1 VDPALDA
8 LAERLHEVETLA
20 DDIGTALRS
29 YRDSVEHDPR
39 ALDDVMT
46 RLGLLGGLMRK
57 YGPTLDDVIAKRDEC
72 AAALA
77 AVEDGEGVMREAVE
91 AANAAE
97 DTLRRAADR
106 LSAVRAASAP
116 GFVDALKAAAADLAM
131 NGAVFQVGVE
141 SLPFDSWTADGSE
154 KVEFLYSAA
163 KNSPARPLAKIA
175 SGGEISRVMLALKSV
190 LGEADSVETLVF
202 DEVDAGIGGAT
213 AHAVGRR
220 LAQLARTHQV
230 IVVTHLA
237 QVAAYADA
245 QLVVSRGSSGGDEST
260 SVVGVDGD
268 DRVLELARMLS
279 GNDSAA
285 SVAHARELL
294 ESAQGSVTA
303 A

>member
-1 VDPALDA
+1 
-8 LAERLHEVETLA
+8 
-20 DDIGTALRS
+20 
-29 YRDSVEHDPR
+29 
-39 ALDDVMT
+39 
-46 RLGLLGGLMRK
+46 
-57 YGPTLDDVIAKRDEC
+57 
-72 AAALA
+72 
-77 AVEDGEGVMREAVE
+77 
-91 AANAAE
+91 
-97 DTLRRAADR
+97 
-106 LSAVRAASAP
+106 
-116 GFVDALKAAAADLAM
+116 M
-131 NGAVFQVGVE
+131 NSAVFQVGVE
-141 SLPFDSWTADGSE
+141 NLAFDLWTADGSE

-163 KNSPARPLAKIA
+163 KNSPARPLTKIA

-245 QLVVSRGSSGGDEST
+245 QLVVKRDSSGGGEST
-260 SVVGVDGD
+260 SVVDVVGD

-294 ESAQGSVTA
+294 ESARGPVTA